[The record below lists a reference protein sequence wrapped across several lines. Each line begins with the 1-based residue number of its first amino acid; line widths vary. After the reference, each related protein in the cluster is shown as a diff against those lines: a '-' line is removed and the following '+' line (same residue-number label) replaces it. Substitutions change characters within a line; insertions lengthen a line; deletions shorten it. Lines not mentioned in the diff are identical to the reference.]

1 MRFFYGFVF
10 VTIDCN
16 ANSIKYKLNSSMKK
30 WLMVFILVGFIAFF
44 SYLVYLNQYV
54 KKSFS
59 DNQFTGKQVTQIEY
73 QLEDYPRELINMLL
87 LVEDQSFYEH
97 WGIDFK
103 EIIRVVY
110 GYIFEEKEIRGAST
124 ITQQLIKNTLL
135 TREKTFTRKIEEAL
149 MAVLLERSYNKNFI
163 LERYMN
169 TVYLAQKGSIAF
181 HGFAAASNYYFD
193 KKVENLNLNEMAK
206 LVALLKGPSYYN
218 PFRYPERLN
227 QRAEMIL
234 LMNRKYKKIVQ

>member
-1 MRFFYGFVF
+1 M
-10 VTIDCN
+10 
-16 ANSIKYKLNSSMKK
+16 M
-30 WLMVFILVGFIAFF
+30 FILVGFIAFF

-59 DNQFTGKQVTQIEY
+59 DNRFTNKQVTQIEY

>member
-59 DNQFTGKQVTQIEY
+59 DNQFLGKQVTQIEY

-97 WGIDFK
+97 WGIDYK